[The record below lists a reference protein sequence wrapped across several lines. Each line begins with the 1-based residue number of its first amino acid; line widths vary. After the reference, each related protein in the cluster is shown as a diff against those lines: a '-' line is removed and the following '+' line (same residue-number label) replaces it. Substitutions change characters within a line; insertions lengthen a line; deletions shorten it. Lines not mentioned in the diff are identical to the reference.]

1 MNCGKSVKCLVLT
14 FFTAVLYLNT
24 AGADESVQNR
34 ITDLEKKTASVTSY
48 QADLSITIE
57 MMGKRVETKGTVIY
71 KKPDKSKMESEMD
84 MGIMKMKQVSYNDR
98 TTRWIY
104 QPDMKI
110 ASRIDMK
117 KVAAE
122 TKDGSMGQQG
132 DISQPFKGF
141 QRDSITFIREDNMN
155 NEKVLIFQSI
165 PEKSGLKMMNISP
178 AKIEMWIGAGD
189 GLCRRKI
196 LFNDEGKEMMT
207 ESYKNIKV
215 NIEVDDSIF
224 SFVPP
229 EGTQVNDMTEATIDM
244 LKKMKEQ

>member
-1 MNCGKSVKCLVLT
+1 MNCGKSVKCLVLA

-24 AGADESVQNR
+24 ARADESVR
-34 ITDLEKKTASVTSY
+34 KYITDIEKKTALVTSY

-84 MGIMKMKQVSYNDR
+84 MGTMKMKQVSYNDG

-110 ASRIDMK
+110 ASRIDIK

-122 TKDGSMGQQG
+122 TKGGSMDQRS

-141 QRDSITFIREDNMN
+141 QRDSITFIREDNTN
-155 NEKVLIFQSI
+155 KEKVLIFQGI
-165 PEKSGLKMMNISP
+165 PEKSGLKMMNLTP

-189 GLCRRKI
+189 GLCRRMI

-207 ESYKNIKV
+207 QSYENIRV
-215 NIEVDDSIF
+215 NIEVNDSTF

-229 EGTQVNDMTEATIDM
+229 EGIKVNDITDATIDM
-244 LKKMKEQ
+244 LKKMKE